1 MSNSVKM
8 IVGVVAAVAI
18 PFAAPALAAMVMS
31 SAALPAL
38 AGAATA
44 LGTTGTS
51 AIIGAG
57 LGAASAAATGGDI
70 GKGALFGG
78 LGGGL
83 GGLSKGLQAGQTLG
97 QAARG
102 TTVAATTPG
111 AAAGAVPQAT
121 QSVLTPEGYAA
132 YGAQQAAAGG
142 VNSGFN
148 TSSYLAGLNTGT
160 APGTAG
166 QLAGL
171 TGQVPYSPSPA
182 AVGTPAAAPAQT
194 FGQRF
199 STGVKNAWGEMT
211 SPENLGNVAV
221 EGGKYLAGSLA
232 AGSGMS
238 SQEEAMMQAQQRELK
253 RAQEANESVFNQRRD
268 EATKM
273 LNEAAYYDPEYMG
286 LQRARDAQLQGAR
299 AKKAGLRGLG
309 SGARQAEGRRYDLGT
324 ARATGSAYDEG
335 YQTGIEQRTKTR
347 AAGIAALPPGY
358 DMTTSNYATLAQQ
371 GNQAEDRRRTR
382 ARDIGN
388 LFGDFSGTRRAESTG
403 G

>member
-1 MSNSVKM
+1 MSKSVKM

-18 PFAAPALAAMVMS
+18 PFAAPALAASLMAS
-31 SAALPAL
+31 TALPAL
-38 AGAATA
+38 AAGATA

-57 LGAASAAATGGDI
+57 LGAASAAATGGDV

-83 GGLSKGLQAGQTLG
+83 GGLAKGLQGGQTLA

-102 TTVAATTPG
+102 VPTAAAAPG
-111 AAAGAVPQAT
+111 AAAGAVPQAA

-132 YGAQQAAAGG
+132 YGAQQAATGGG
-142 VNSGFN
+142 VSTGFN
-148 TSSYLAGLNTGT
+148 TGSYLAGLNTGA

-171 TGQVPYSPSPA
+171 TGQVPYSPSPT
-182 AVGTPAAAPAQT
+182 AVGTPAAPQT
-194 FGQRF
+194 FGERF
-199 STGVKNAWGEMT
+199 SAGVKDAWGNMT
-211 SPENLGNVAV
+211 SPENLSNVAV

-238 SQEEAMMQAQQRELK
+238 SAEEAMMRAQRQEMK
-253 RAQEANESVFNQRRD
+253 RAQDANDAMYNTRRD
-268 EATKM
+268 EALK
-273 LNEAAYYDPEYMG
+273 LINEANYFDPEYMG
-286 LQRARDAQLQGAR
+286 LQRARDAQLQSAR
-299 AKKAGLRGLG
+299 TKQAGLRGLTG
-309 SGARQAEGRRYDLGT
+309 SARQAESRRFDLGT
-324 ARATGSAYDEG
+324 NRATGSAYDEG
-335 YQTGIEQRTKTR
+335 YQSGVTSRTNTRVAGLSQLPTGYNMTTANYGQIASEGRSAEEQR
-347 AAGIAALPPGY
+347 
-358 DMTTSNYATLAQQ
+358 
-371 GNQAEDRRRTR
+371 RRR

-388 LFGDFSGTRRAESTG
+388 LFGDFSGTRDAKSTG